1 MNKITKE
8 IANILESQINKDT
21 YEIHNTGFSAQQE
34 EEIAQFVKMFSKNGL
49 LPFPLKMR

>member
-8 IANILESQINKDT
+8 IANILESQINKET
-21 YEIHNTGFSAQQE
+21 YEIQNNGLSAQQQ
-34 EEIAQFVKMFSKNGL
+34 EEIAQFIKMFSKNGL